1 MIEDWNYLKIIEL
14 SFFGLAGGEFA
25 EDVELARD
33 CRGIFDWLNT
43 ISGNTSYL
51 LKSRKNLPNFILSI
65 DDILIRVIDCTR

>member
-25 EDVELARD
+25 ENVELARD

-43 ISGNTSYL
+43 ISGYTS
-51 LKSRKNLPNFILSI
+51 
-65 DDILIRVIDCTR
+65 